1 MAGKIYA
8 EIGKRIEE
16 NRKVLGFSQEYV
28 AESLDISDR
37 QYRRIE
43 KGQVVIYMAAIGKL
57 YELGFD
63 VYYILFGK
71 SSIDVYIEKALNTMP
86 QDMIE
91 KNAKRLGNIA
101 LKIHHENPDF
111 SRLTPKEIQE
121 ANQILI
127 DTVIYGQEHFS
138 EANISEDEEFH
149 MFTELFRERIPKRIK
164 RRSSY

>member
-63 VYYILFGK
+63 VYYILFWK
-71 SSIDVYIEKALNTMP
+71 IIDRG
-86 QDMIE
+86 
-91 KNAKRLGNIA
+91 RLSAQADI
-101 LKIHHENPDF
+101 
-111 SRLTPKEIQE
+111 
-121 ANQILI
+121 
-127 DTVIYGQEHFS
+127 
-138 EANISEDEEFH
+138 
-149 MFTELFRERIPKRIK
+149 
-164 RRSSY
+164 RRRC